1 MANSGET
8 ERRITRS
15 PDETVAL
22 GRELAGRLR
31 ADDVVL
37 LCGPM
42 GAGKTYLAKG
52 LVAGMGETDADD
64 VASPAYDI
72 VHQFPGRERVFHY
85 DLFRLQQLSG
95 DDVEWM
101 LESLAETGVHV
112 VEWGDR
118 IEHILRRPFAKI
130 SIGFDDALSDER
142 VIEIAGLAERAS

>member
-1 MANSGET
+1 MNALTST
-8 ERRITRS
+8 RATTRS

-22 GRELAGRLR
+22 GRALAGDLR
-31 ADDVVL
+31 AGDVVL

-52 LVAGMGETDADD
+52 LIAGLGGGAEDD

-72 VHQFPGRERVFHY
+72 VHQFPGRETVFHY

-101 LESLAETGVHV
+101 MESLQQNGVHV
-112 VEWGDR
+112 IEWGDR
-118 IEHILRRPFAKI
+118 IESTLRRPFAKI
-130 SIGFDDALSDER
+130 TIGFGEGGEER
-142 VIEIAGLAERAS
+142 VIDIEGARP

>member
-1 MANSGET
+1 MNALAS
-8 ERRITRS
+8 RRTTTRS

-22 GRELAGRLR
+22 GRALAADLR
-31 ADDVVL
+31 AGDVVL

-52 LVAGMGETDADD
+52 LIAGMGGGAEDN

-72 VHQFPGRERVFHY
+72 VHQFPGRETVFHY

-101 LESLAETGVHV
+101 MESLQQSGVHV
-112 VEWGDR
+112 IEWGDR
-118 IEHILRRPFAKI
+118 IEAVLRRPFAKVN
-130 SIGFDDALSDER
+130 IGFGEGDER
-142 VIEIAGLAERAS
+142 VIDVVGAQP

>member
-1 MANSGET
+1 MNALAS
-8 ERRITRS
+8 RRATTRS

-22 GRELAGRLR
+22 GRALAADLR
-31 ADDVVL
+31 AGDVVL

-52 LVAGMGETDADD
+52 LIAGMGGGVEDD

-72 VHQFPGRERVFHY
+72 VHQFPGREMVFHY

-101 LESLAETGVHV
+101 MESLQQHGVHV
-112 VEWGDR
+112 IEWGDR
-118 IEHILRRPFAKI
+118 IEGVLRRPFAKI
-130 SIGFDDALSDER
+130 TIGFGESDEER
-142 VIEIAGLAERAS
+142 VIDIEGARP

>member
-1 MANSGET
+1 MNTIAS
-8 ERRITRS
+8 RRATTRS

-22 GRELAGRLR
+22 GRALA
-31 ADDVVL
+31 ADLHAGDIVL

-52 LVAGMGETDADD
+52 LIAGMGGSAEDD

-72 VHQFPGRERVFHY
+72 VHQFPGRETVFHY

-101 LESLAETGVHV
+101 MESLAESGVHV
-112 VEWGDR
+112 IEWGDR
-118 IEHILRRPFAKI
+118 IEGVLRRPFAKI
-130 SIGFDDALSDER
+130 TIGFGEGDER
-142 VIEIAGLAERAS
+142 VIEIVAP